1 MAGCVLRLVPRDDRP
16 AHWEG
21 DVGSIGDTAKEGG
34 LPMSIELGTE
44 IALMDK
50 DAAKAGRAR
59 VSHPGG
65 TVDMKGYGDLVIGPA
80 EPDKERDAS

>member
-1 MAGCVLRLVPRDDRP
+1 
-16 AHWEG
+16 
-21 DVGSIGDTAKEGG
+21 
-34 LPMSIELGTE
+34 MSIELGTE

-65 TVDMKGYGDLVIGPA
+65 TVAMKGYGDLVIGPA
-80 EPDKERDAS
+80 EPDKEGDAS